1 MAGIRVEGNTSGNVA
16 EVNASNQIKTVLET
30 NVASNPE
37 NVGAVRSFN
46 ESDPGVVT
54 GEALLLSPE
63 VSGDYRLRV
72 GQDVLLDTDTFNY
85 TSQNTGR
92 YRYVFTTLTMSQNAN
107 SLQTNAGAI
116 TTINTAA
123 CFRTWQTFSLLGQQ
137 TPLTVEFS
145 AAITAAIAT
154 NSTVDFGLFITT
166 GPDTSPY
173 VPADGV
179 YFRITSAG
187 VFGVVNN
194 GSETLTSAFTT
205 NGVTA
210 FTPTINKVYQ
220 FVIAITERQAQ
231 FWIDDV
237 LYATITT
244 PVGLGQPFQSASL
257 PMQIRH
263 AIGGTAAS
271 AAFSLRFYDFSVQLG
286 DLPQYPVQTLAARQG
301 GSLQI
306 QNGGTA
312 SVGQLSTYALGA
324 APSAVTLTASTAPAT
339 NTLGGLFLLPT
350 AITAGES
357 DYPLFAWSNP
367 AATIL
372 APGKIFMCTGFIVSE
387 ALVATVL
394 VGGPIAICYALG
406 FGSTAASLATTESAS
421 FATGTT
427 KIARK
432 YPMGVQ
438 GFAVTAAAGTVVSGF
453 QRDFSSAPIP
463 VNPGE
468 ILHCII
474 RAIGTSTS
482 GGAIRGGVTFLG
494 YFV

>member
-30 NVASNPE
+30 NVASNPG
-37 NVGAVRSFN
+37 NVGAVRIFS

-54 GEALLLSPE
+54 GAATLLSPE

-107 SLQTNAGAI
+107 SLQTNNGGI
-116 TTINTAA
+116 TTINMAA
-123 CFRTWQTFSLLGQQ
+123 AFRTWQTFSLLGQQ

-210 FTPTINKVYQ
+210 FTPTINQVYQ
-220 FVIAITERQAQ
+220 FVIAITERQVQ

-237 LYATITT
+237 LYANITT

-286 DLPQYPVQTLAARQG
+286 DLPQYPVETIAVRQG

-312 SVGQLSTYALGA
+312 ATGQLSTYALGA

-387 ALVATVL
+387 ALVSTVL
-394 VGGPIAICYALG
+394 AGGPIAICYAIG

-438 GFAVTAAAGTVVSGF
+438 GFAVTAAAGTVVAGF

-474 RAIGTSTS
+474 RAIGTSTT
-482 GGAIRGGVTFLG
+482 GGAIRGGVTFVG
-494 YFV
+494 YFI

>member
-16 EVNASNQIKTVLET
+16 EVNSSNQLKVVGET
-30 NVASNPE
+30 NVASNPG
-37 NVGAVRSFN
+37 NVGAVRLFS
-46 ESDPGVVT
+46 ESDPGAVT
-54 GEALLLSPE
+54 GVALLLSPE

-72 GQDVLLDTDTFNY
+72 GQDALLDSDTFNY

-92 YRYVFTTLTMSQNAN
+92 YRYVFTTLTMSQNSG
-107 SLQTNAGAI
+107 SLQTNNGGI

-123 CFRTWQTFSLLGQQ
+123 AFRSWQTFSLLGQQ

-145 AAITAAIAT
+145 AAITAALAT

-194 GSETLTSAFTT
+194 GSETPTSAFTT
-205 NGVTA
+205 NGVTP
-210 FTPTINKVYQ
+210 FSPTINQVYQ
-220 FVIAITERQAQ
+220 FVIAITERKVE

-237 LYATITT
+237 LYATTT
-244 PVGLGQPFQSASL
+244 VPVGVGQPFQSSSL

-271 AAFSLRFYDFSVQLG
+271 AAFSLRFYDYSVQLG
-286 DLPQYPVQTLAARQG
+286 DLPQYPVQTLAARHG

-339 NTLGGLFLLPT
+339 NTLGGLFLLPA

-372 APGKIFMCTGFIVSE
+372 APGKIFMCTGIIVSE
-387 ALVATVL
+387 ALVATAL
-394 VGGPIAICYALG
+394 VGGPIAICYAIG

-432 YPMGVQ
+432 YPLGVQ
-438 GFAVTAAAGTVVSGF
+438 GFAVTAAAGTVVAGF
-453 QRDFSSAPIP
+453 QRNFSDAPIP

-482 GGAIRGGVTFLG
+482 AGAIRGGVTFLG